1 MTDEAK
7 RWDCLTEG
15 SEEVRAGQGRNRIPP
30 PEQEPLWK
38 GFLRK
43 FQDPLMVVLLV
54 VFVFSVAVS
63 VYEILY
69 AGRSLSALME
79 PAGVLA
85 ALLLATGVGFLF
97 EVRAEREFRILNR
110 KKDERP
116 VKVLRRRPG
125 EVRPQTRL
133 VAKRDVCVG
142 DVVRLENGD
151 EVPADA
157 RLLQARAMHV
167 DESAFTGEMFTAK
180 YVGCS
185 DGHDDSRHGEAE
197 EAYPHD
203 LLLRGSTV
211 IEGSAY
217 CRITAVGTDT
227 EEGRGA
233 MLLRQETEV
242 QTPLNRQL
250 ERLSMWITRA
260 SYIVAAL
267 IVAGRMLYYLLLDGD
282 TTNNTD
288 WLAMTEFALDSVL
301 IAVTLIVVAVPEG
314 LPMSVTISLALSMR
328 KMLKENNLVR
338 RLHACETMGAATV
351 ICTDKTGTLT
361 QNRLTVTEACFYGTA
376 EETALSIAANTTAE
390 RTREADGTRHTVG
403 NPTEGALLEWL
414 ARQGTEDYAALR
426 ERMTVEEQ
434 QAFSPETKYMQTRC
448 RDGADERRYRFVKGA
463 PEIVLAMCDGVH
475 EGHSREEVELALK
488 ELQRTGRRTLAFALQ
503 RDEGPLLFTGYV
515 GMADPVRADV
525 PAAIATCRQA
535 GVRVI
540 MVTGDVAL
548 TANEV
553 ARETGIMAADE
564 ADQMLT
570 GSDFAAM
577 TDETLKRVVLP
588 RLKVLSRARP
598 TDKLRLVTLLQEMG
612 EVVSVTGDGTNDAL
626 ALKKAQVGLSMGDG
640 TARAK
645 EASDITII
653 DNSFVSI
660 NKAILWGRSL
670 YRNIQRFL
678 LFQMTINISAC
689 LIVLFGA
696 FTGLESPLT
705 VTQMLWVNLIMD
717 TFAAMALSSLPP
729 DPTVM
734 RERPRSPQS
743 HIIDRAMAVRIGSVG
758 LLLFV
763 VLVALWMFLHTS
775 GQRLTPKELGIF
787 FTTFVM
793 LQFWNLFNARYF
805 RTSRSLLTDLFQKEK
820 APNERAFSRG
830 FLCIAGA
837 IFLGQVL
844 IVNVAYGMFNVAP
857 LTLAQWLRIIV
868 LTSPVLL
875 VADGARTWQLR
886 RRSKRG

>member
-15 SEEVRAGQGRNRIPP
+15 SEQVVAGKGRNRIPP

-43 FQDPLMVVLLV
+43 FKDPLMVVLLV

-69 AGRSLSALME
+69 TGRSLSALLE
-79 PAGVLA
+79 PTGVLV
-85 ALLLATGVGFLF
+85 ALLLATGGGFLF

-110 KKDERP
+110 KKDERR
-116 VKVLRRRPG
+116 VKVLRRLPG
-125 EVRPQTRL
+125 EVRPQTML
-133 VAKRDVCVG
+133 IAKRDVCVG

-157 RLLQARAMHV
+157 LLLQAQALHV

-180 YVGCS
+180 NVGHE
-185 DGHDDSRHGEAE
+185 DGETE

-203 LLLRGSTV
+203 MLLRGSTV
-211 IEGSAY
+211 IEGSAF
-217 CRITAVGTDT
+217 CRITAVGIDT

-233 MLLRQETEV
+233 MQLRQETEV

-250 ERLSMWITRA
+250 DQLSMWITRA

-267 IVAGRMLYYLLLDGD
+267 IVAGRLLYYLFLDGN
-282 TTNNTD
+282 TANNTD
-288 WLAMTEFALDSVL
+288 WLALTEFTLSSVL

-361 QNRLTVTEACFYGTA
+361 QNRLTVTEAHFFCTA
-376 EETALSIAANTTAE
+376 EETALGIAANTTAE

-434 QAFSPETKYMQTRC
+434 QAFSPETKYMQTCC
-448 RDGADERRYRFVKGA
+448 RDGADGHRYRFVKGA
-463 PEIVLAMCDGVH
+463 PEIVLAMCDCVH
-475 EGHSREEVELALK
+475 EGHSREEVENALK
-488 ELQRTGRRTLAFALQ
+488 ELQRTGRRTLGFALQ
-503 RDEGPLLFTGYV
+503 KDDGPLVFTGYV

-525 PAAIATCRQA
+525 PAAIATCQQA

-548 TANEV
+548 TANEI
-553 ARETGIMAADE
+553 ARETGIMTADE
-564 ADQMLT
+564 TEQLLT
-570 GSDFAAM
+570 GSEFASMA
-577 TDETLKRVVLP
+577 DETLKRVVLP

-734 RERPRSPQS
+734 QERPRAPQS
-743 HIIDRAMAVRIGSVG
+743 HIIDRSMAFRIGSVG

-775 GQRLTPKELGIF
+775 GQQLTANELGVF

-805 RTSRSLLTDLFQKEK
+805 RTSRSLFTDLVRKEK
-820 APNERAFSRG
+820 APTEKAFSRG

-837 IFLGQVL
+837 IFLGQVV
-844 IVNVAYGMFNVAP
+844 IVNVAYGMFNIAP
-857 LTLAQWLRIIV
+857 LSLTQWLQIIV

-875 VADGARTWQLR
+875 VADAARTWQLR
-886 RRSKRG
+886 RHRKRG

>member
-1 MTDEAK
+1 MNEDV
-7 RWDCLTEG
+7 RHWDCLTEG
-15 SEEVRAGQGRNRIPP
+15 SEQVAAGKGRNRISP
-30 PEQEPLWK
+30 PEREPLWR

-43 FQDPLMVVLLV
+43 FEDPLMVVLLV
-54 VFVFSVAVS
+54 VFIFSVAVS
-63 VYEILY
+63 VYEIMYTGKSMSTL
-69 AGRSLSALME
+69 LE

-97 EVRAEREFRILNR
+97 EVRAEREFRVLNR

-116 VKVLRRRPG
+116 VKVLRHVAG
-125 EVRPQTRL
+125 TARPQTL
-133 VAKRDVCVG
+133 LIAKRDVCVG

-157 RLLQARAMHV
+157 LLLEAQALHV

-180 YVGCS
+180 FVGP
-185 DGHDDSRHGEAE
+185 EAQPTE

-203 LLLRGSTV
+203 VLLRGSTV
-211 IEGSAY
+211 IEGTAL
-217 CRITAVGTDT
+217 CRITAVGVDT

-233 MLLRQETEV
+233 MQLRQETEV
-242 QTPLNRQL
+242 KTPLNRQL
-250 ERLSMWITRA
+250 DQLSQWITRA
-260 SYIVAAL
+260 SYLVAAL
-267 IVAGRMLYYLLLDGD
+267 IVAGRLLYYLFMDGNAG
-282 TTNNTD
+282 NNTD
-288 WLAMTEFALDSVL
+288 WLALTEFTLDSVL

-361 QNRLTVTEACFYGTA
+361 QNRLTVTEATFFSA
-376 EETALSIAANTTAE
+376 NEETALGIAANSTAE
-390 RTREADGTRHTVG
+390 RTRGADGTTHAVG
-403 NPTEGALLEWL
+403 NPTEAALLEWL
-414 ARQGTEDYAALR
+414 ELQGNEDYAALR
-426 ERMTVEEQ
+426 ERMTIEEQ
-434 QAFSPETKYMQTRC
+434 QGFTPETKYMMTRC
-448 RDGADERRYRFVKGA
+448 RDRIGGHRYRFVKGA
-463 PEIVLAMCDGVH
+463 PEIVMDMCD
-475 EGHSREEVELALK
+475 EIQAGHSRQEVETALTR
-488 ELQRTGRRTLAFALQ
+488 LQRMGRRTLGFALQ
-503 RDEGPLLFTGYV
+503 TDEGPLVFTGFV

-525 PAAIATCRQA
+525 PAAIATCQQA

-548 TANEV
+548 TANEI
-553 ARETGIMAADE
+553 ARETGIMTADE
-564 ADQMLT
+564 EEQLLT
-570 GSDFAAM
+570 GTEFAAM
-577 TDETLKRVVLP
+577 TDEALKRDVLP
-588 RLKVLSRARP
+588 TLKVLSRARP

-734 RERPRSPQS
+734 QEPPRAPQS
-743 HIIDRAMAVRIGSVG
+743 HIINRAMAIRIVSVG

-763 VLVALWMFLHTS
+763 VLVALWMYLHSS
-775 GQRLTPKELGIF
+775 GQRLTPHELGLF
-787 FTTFVM
+787 FTSFVM

-805 RTSRSLLTDLFQKEK
+805 RTSRSLLADLGGRQKKATTEK
-820 APNERAFSRG
+820 AFSRG
-830 FLCIAGA
+830 FLFIVGV
-837 IFLGQVL
+837 ILLGQVL
-844 IVNVAYGMFNVAP
+844 IVNLAYEMFNVAP
-857 LTLAQWLRIIV
+857 LSLKEWLWIIV

-875 VADGARTWQLR
+875 VADVARTWQLVR
-886 RRSKRG
+886 LQKR